1 MWCAKFSKNKW
12 CTCDKF
18 AFVHVI
24 LNECVVFLSVFRCRS
39 IFSTFPWK
47 LVGQAETCWFCKL
60 VVFQEI
66 CSQYWWIG
74 LTFTLLAPKALPY
87 LPSNLRE
94 EYFANTPHKPASC
107 ANVKYFSMSNICQ
120 IFLSNICRPKEREE
134 YFANTHARILPMS
147 NIFHPNIIHPKF
159 LANFGRKVFCK
170 QHQIFSLQMNENG
183 WRWLKLIKIDVKIW
197 GQELSFDRAYIYPI
211 TRDILVILL
220 TIWFSICHLS
230 PPSPPAV
237 VLQIFSR
244 SRRSQQTHPTPPCL
258 SYLFRYFYFPPAN
271 TFDQKLSSYWP
282 NSSLKWSW

>member
-66 CSQYWWIG
+66 CSRYWWIG

-120 IFLSNICRPKEREE
+120 IFLSNICRPIWGKSTLQTHMLAFCQCQIFSIQILYIQNFCPILGGK
-134 YFANTHARILPMS
+134 YFANHI
-147 NIFHPNIIHPKF
+147 KYF
-159 LANFGRKVFCK
+159 LCK
-170 QHQIFSLQMNENG
+170 WMKMDDAGWNG
-183 WRWLKLIKIDVKIW
+183 
-197 GQELSFDRAYIYPI
+197 
-211 TRDILVILL
+211 
-220 TIWFSICHLS
+220 
-230 PPSPPAV
+230 
-237 VLQIFSR
+237 
-244 SRRSQQTHPTPPCL
+244 
-258 SYLFRYFYFPPAN
+258 
-271 TFDQKLSSYWP
+271 
-282 NSSLKWSW
+282 

>member
-94 EYFANTPHKPASC
+94 EYFANTHSHS
-107 ANVKYFSMSNICQ
+107 ANVKYFPSKYYTSKISVQ
-120 IFLSNICRPKEREE
+120 FWEE
-134 YFANTHARILPMS
+134 SILQTTS
-147 NIFHPNIIHPKF
+147 NIFSANEWKWMTLVEMDKNGCENLRARVIIWQSIHISHNPRHSSYITNYLVLYLPPQSPFTPGRSPPNIQSLEALPTDTSHTSLPLLSLPLLLFSTSKYFWPKSV
-159 LANFGRKVFCK
+159 LISA
-170 QHQIFSLQMNENG
+170 
-183 WRWLKLIKIDVKIW
+183 KLIMIMIMIK
-197 GQELSFDRAYIYPI
+197 
-211 TRDILVILL
+211 LL
-220 TIWFSICHLS
+220 TPTSSIH
-230 PPSPPAV
+230 
-237 VLQIFSR
+237 
-244 SRRSQQTHPTPPCL
+244 
-258 SYLFRYFYFPPAN
+258 SYI
-271 TFDQKLSSYWP
+271 
-282 NSSLKWSW
+282 